1 MTERKI
7 TDKKQAFFLFCI
19 CWMAYFTC
27 YIGRLNFSS
36 AMAAMIEEQV
46 LTKTQAGTI
55 SMVYFFVYGA
65 GQLLNGFLG
74 DKLPPGRMI
83 FAGLS
88 LSMLCNLLMGAA
100 GSFVVMVIVWGVN
113 GYAQSMVWPPIIRI
127 FAKRLEE
134 AVRLRYCVDIVSTQA
149 AGTLAAYVLSAA
161 VLAVSGWRT
170 VFWGA
175 GICLLLVAILWTIG
189 YARVERLSGE
199 DVMEEGNGKQENSA
213 DRSVGTAFPER
224 EDTGSEAE
232 KVGKTQRQESGKISE
247 KKPGRSFGALLLGG
261 LWMIILPVVVH
272 GILKDGVTSWVP
284 TYILETFHTS
294 ASLSVLVTTVLP
306 IVNLSGA
313 YLARALYRK
322 CSGNEVRASAVFFG
336 VSVAALLVLWLAG
349 SFSLVLTVALLAVIT
364 ASMMG
369 VNTLFVNLLPLRYE
383 KEGKVS
389 SVSGF
394 LNACAYLGTA
404 VSTFTIGVMVESL
417 GWGVTVGSWLAVT
430 AAGLLV
436 CLVVRGRYRTG
447 ETQSSN
453 SGSAS

>member
-1 MTERKI
+1 MRVKEMTEKKI

-74 DKLPPGRMI
+74 DKLQPGRMI
-83 FAGLS
+83 FSGLA
-88 LSMLCNLLMGAA
+88 LSMLCNLLMGTA
-100 GSFVVMVIVWGVN
+100 GAFGVMVIVWGVN

-161 VLAVSGWRT
+161 VLSVSGWRT

-175 GICLLLVAILWTIG
+175 GICLLLVAILWILG
-189 YARVERLSGE
+189 YARVERLAGE
-199 DVMEEGNGKQENSA
+199 NGVVEENSTENVPA
-213 DRSVGTAFPER
+213 ERSVG
-224 EDTGSEAE
+224 
-232 KVGKTQRQESGKISE
+232 KN
-247 KKPGRSFGALLLGG
+247 GRSFGSLLLGG
-261 LWMIILPVVVH
+261 LWLIILPVVVH

-322 CSGNEVRASAVFFG
+322 CAGNEVRASVVFFS
-336 VSVAALLVLWLAG
+336 VSVAALSILWLAG
-349 SFSLVLTVALLAVIT
+349 SFSMALTVALLAVIT

-394 LNACAYLGTA
+394 LNACAYIGTA

-430 AAGLLV
+430 AAGLVV
-436 CLVVRGRYRTG
+436 CLAVKGRYRTG
-447 ETQSSN
+447 ETQSSD
-453 SGSAS
+453 SGSGAVS

>member
-1 MTERKI
+1 MRVNEATERKI
-7 TDKKQAFFLFCI
+7 TDKRQAFFLFVI

-27 YIGRLNFSS
+27 YIGRLNYSS
-36 AMAAMIEEQV
+36 AMAAMIEEAV

-55 SMVYFFVYGA
+55 SMVYFFVYGS

-74 DKLPPGRMI
+74 DRLPPGRMI
-83 FAGLS
+83 FGGLF
-88 LSMLCNLLMGAA
+88 LSMICNLLMGVS
-100 GSFVVMVIVWGVN
+100 GSFGIMAVVWGIN

-127 FAKRLEE
+127 FARRLEE

-175 GICLLLVAILWTIG
+175 GICLLAAAILWAAG
-189 YARVERLSGE
+189 YARVERIARGQAGASRNGRKLFEGKE
-199 DVMEEGNGKQENSA
+199 DKIKESVPAAGK
-213 DRSVGTAFPER
+213 G
-224 EDTGSEAE
+224 
-232 KVGKTQRQESGKISE
+232 
-247 KKPGRSFGALLLGG
+247 GRSFVTLIGGG
-261 LWMIILPVVVH
+261 LWLIILPVVVH

-322 CSGNEVRASAVFFG
+322 CNGNEVRASAVFFG
-336 VSVAALLVLWLAG
+336 VSAAALLALWTVG
-349 SFSLVLTVALLAVIT
+349 SFSLALTVVLLSVIT

-404 VSTFTIGVMVESL
+404 VSTFSIGLMVEGL
-417 GWGVTVGSWLAVT
+417 GWGATVAGWLAVT
-430 AAGLLV
+430 AAGLVV
-436 CLVVRGRYRTG
+436 CLAVRGRYRTG
-447 ETQSSN
+447 ETQSSD
-453 SGSAS
+453 SGSEVSS

>member
-1 MTERKI
+1 
-7 TDKKQAFFLFCI
+7 
-19 CWMAYFTC
+19 
-27 YIGRLNFSS
+27 
-36 AMAAMIEEQV
+36 MAAMIEEAV

-74 DKLPPGRMI
+74 DRLPPGRMI
-83 FAGLS
+83 FGGLF

-100 GSFVVMVIVWGVN
+100 GSFGAMAVIWGVN

-127 FAKRLEE
+127 FARRLEE

-161 VLAVSGWRT
+161 VLAVAGWRT

-175 GICLLLVAILWTIG
+175 GLCLLAAAAFWAVG
-189 YARVERLSGE
+189 YARVERLAARGPDESPSARAAVRENAAGKKAPAPSG
-199 DVMEEGNGKQENSA
+199 GK
-213 DRSVGTAFPER
+213 G
-224 EDTGSEAE
+224 
-232 KVGKTQRQESGKISE
+232 
-247 KKPGRSFGALLLGG
+247 GRSFAALIGGG
-261 LWMIILPVVVH
+261 LWLIILPVVVH

-322 CSGNEVRASAVFFG
+322 CAGNEVRASAVFFG
-336 VSVAALLVLWLAG
+336 VSVAALLVLWTAG
-349 SFSLVLTVALLAVIT
+349 SFSLILTVALLSVIT

-404 VSTFTIGVMVESL
+404 VSTFSIGVMVEKL
-417 GWGVTVGSWLAVT
+417 GWGATVAGWLAVT
-430 AAGLLV
+430 AAGLVV
-436 CLVVRGRYRTG
+436 CLAVRGRYKTG
-447 ETQSSN
+447 DTHSSD
-453 SGSAS
+453 SGSEASS

>member
-1 MTERKI
+1 MRVNEATEKKI
-7 TDKKQAFFLFCI
+7 TDKGQAFFLFLI

-36 AMAAMIEEQV
+36 AMAAMIEEAV
-46 LTKTQAGTI
+46 LTRTQAGTI
-55 SMVYFFVYGA
+55 SMVYFFVYGS

-74 DKLPPGRMI
+74 DRLPPGRMI
-83 FAGLS
+83 FGGLF
-88 LSMLCNLLMGAA
+88 LSMVCNLLMGVS
-100 GSFVVMVIVWGVN
+100 GSFVIMSVVWGVN

-127 FAKRLEE
+127 FARRLEE

-175 GICLLLVAILWTIG
+175 GLCLLAAAILWAAG
-189 YARVERLSGE
+189 YARVERLAGGGSGTGFRRE
-199 DVMEEGNGKQENSA
+199 KNLPNTGLPEEEAGMKEAVPPAGQE
-213 DRSVGTAFPER
+213 
-224 EDTGSEAE
+224 
-232 KVGKTQRQESGKISE
+232 
-247 KKPGRSFGALLLGG
+247 GRSFLALIGGG
-261 LWMIILPVVVH
+261 LWLIILPVVVH

-322 CSGNEVRASAVFFG
+322 CAGNEVRASAVFFG
-336 VSVAALLVLWLAG
+336 VSAAALLALWTVGSLSLA
-349 SFSLVLTVALLAVIT
+349 LTVGLLSVIT

-404 VSTFTIGVMVESL
+404 VSTFSIGLMVEGL
-417 GWGVTVGSWLAVT
+417 GWGATVAGWLAVT
-430 AAGLLV
+430 AAGLVV
-436 CLVVRGRYRTG
+436 CLAVRGRYRTG
-447 ETQSSN
+447 DTQSSD
-453 SGSAS
+453 SGSAASS

>member
-1 MTERKI
+1 MRVNEATERKI
-7 TDKKQAFFLFCI
+7 TDKRQAFFLFAI

-36 AMAAMIEEQV
+36 AMTAMIEEAV

-55 SMVYFFVYGA
+55 SMVYFFVYGS

-74 DKLPPGRMI
+74 DRLPPGRMI
-83 FAGLS
+83 FGGLF
-88 LSMLCNLLMGAA
+88 LSMVCNLLMGTA
-100 GSFVVMVIVWGVN
+100 GSFGIMVVVWGVN

-127 FAKRLEE
+127 FARRLEE

-175 GICLLLVAILWTIG
+175 GICLLAAASVWAAG
-189 YARVERLSGE
+189 YARVERLAAGPART
-199 DVMEEGNGKQENSA
+199 NG
-213 DRSVGTAFPER
+213 
-224 EDTGSEAE
+224 
-232 KVGKTQRQESGKISE
+232 SGKKLLSG
-247 KKPGRSFGALLLGG
+247 KKLNEAPVLAANSKKGDKTTKSVPSDGKGKKSFMALIGGG
-261 LWMIILPVVVH
+261 LWLIILPVVVH

-322 CSGNEVRASAVFFG
+322 CGGNEVRAAAVFFG
-336 VSVAALLVLWLAG
+336 VSVAALLVLWTAG
-349 SFSLVLTVALLAVIT
+349 ALSLVLTVALLSVIT

-404 VSTFTIGVMVESL
+404 VSTFSIGLMVEGL
-417 GWGVTVGSWLAVT
+417 GWGATVAGWLAVT
-430 AAGLLV
+430 AAGLVV
-436 CLVVRGRYRTG
+436 CLAVRGRYKTG
-447 ETQSSN
+447 ETQTSD
-453 SGSAS
+453 SGSEVSS

>member
-1 MTERKI
+1 MQTTKKTERKI
-7 TDKKQAFFLFCI
+7 TNKKQAFFLFCI

-74 DKLPPGRMI
+74 DRLQPGRMI

-88 LSMLCNLLMGAA
+88 LSMLCNLLMGTA
-100 GSFVVMVIVWGVN
+100 GSFGIMVIVWGVN

-127 FAKRLEE
+127 FANRLEE

-175 GICLLLVAILWTIG
+175 GICLLLVAVLWIAG
-189 YARVERLSGE
+189 YARVERFTGE
-199 DVMEEGNGKQENSA
+199 GDFDAEVQEGNLRTSTE
-213 DRSVGTAFPER
+213 
-224 EDTGSEAE
+224 
-232 KVGKTQRQESGKISE
+232 GKTRNGSREKGKLTGE
-247 KKPGRSFGALLLGG
+247 KTGRSFPALIAGG
-261 LWMIILPVVVH
+261 LWLIILPVVVH

-322 CSGNEVRASAVFFG
+322 CQGNEVRASAVFFG
-336 VSVAALLVLWLAG
+336 VSVAALLVLRVAG
-349 SFSLVLTVALLAVIT
+349 SFSLALTVALLAVIT

-436 CLVVRGRYRTG
+436 CLAVRGRYSTG
-447 ETQSSN
+447 ETQSRD
-453 SGSAS
+453 SGSGASS

>member
-1 MTERKI
+1 MPVNKNTERKI
-7 TDKKQAFFLFCI
+7 TDKRQAFFLFAI

-36 AMAAMIEEQV
+36 AMAAMIEEAV

-55 SMVYFFVYGA
+55 SMVYFFVYGS

-74 DKLPPGRMI
+74 DRIHPGRMI
-83 FAGLS
+83 FGGLF
-88 LSMLCNLLMGAA
+88 LSMLCNLLMGVA
-100 GSFVVMVIVWGVN
+100 GSFGAMAVVWGVN

-127 FAKRLEE
+127 FARRLEE

-175 GICLLLVAILWTIG
+175 GLCLLAAAVVWAVG
-189 YARVERLSGE
+189 YARIERLA
-199 DVMEEGNGKQENSA
+199 DSA
-213 DRSVGTAFPER
+213 PPARTQVREKAADEKAPAPSV
-224 EDTGSEAE
+224 E
-232 KVGKTQRQESGKISE
+232 KG
-247 KKPGRSFGALLLGG
+247 GRSFVSLIGGG
-261 LWMIILPVVVH
+261 LWLIILPVVVH

-284 TYILETFHTS
+284 TYILETFQTS
-294 ASLSVLVTTVLP
+294 ASLSVLVTTALP

-322 CSGNEVRASAVFFG
+322 CAGNEVRASAVFFG
-336 VSVAALLVLWLAG
+336 VSVAALSALWTAG
-349 SFSLVLTVALLAVIT
+349 SLSLILTVALLSVIT

-369 VNTLFVNLLPLRYE
+369 VNTLFVNLRPLRYE

-404 VSTFTIGVMVESL
+404 VSTFSIGVMVEKL
-417 GWGVTVGSWLAVT
+417 GWGATVAGWLGVT
-430 AAGLLV
+430 AAGLVV
-436 CLVVRGRYRTG
+436 CLAVRGRYKTG
-447 ETQSSN
+447 DTHSSD
-453 SGSAS
+453 SGSKASS

>member
-1 MTERKI
+1 MRVKEMTERKI

-36 AMAAMIEEQV
+36 AMAAMIEEEV

-74 DKLPPGRMI
+74 DKLQPGRMI
-83 FAGLS
+83 FSGLA
-88 LSMLCNLLMGAA
+88 LSMLCNLLMGTA
-100 GSFVVMVIVWGVN
+100 GAFGVMVIVWGVN

-161 VLAVSGWRT
+161 VLSVSGWRT

-175 GICLLLVAILWTIG
+175 GICLLLVAILWILG
-189 YARVERLSGE
+189 YARVERLAGE
-199 DVMEEGNGKQENSA
+199 NGMAEENSTENVPEEK
-213 DRSVGTAFPER
+213 SVG
-224 EDTGSEAE
+224 
-232 KVGKTQRQESGKISE
+232 KN
-247 KKPGRSFGALLLGG
+247 GRSFGALLLGG
-261 LWMIILPVVVH
+261 LWLIILPVVVH

-322 CSGNEVRASAVFFG
+322 CAGNEVRASVIFFS
-336 VSVAALLVLWLAG
+336 VSVAALSILWLAG
-349 SFSLVLTVALLAVIT
+349 SFSMALTVALLAVIT

-394 LNACAYLGTA
+394 LNACAYIGTA

-436 CLVVRGRYRTG
+436 CLAVKGRYRTG
-447 ETQSSN
+447 ETQSSD
-453 SGSAS
+453 SGSGTVS